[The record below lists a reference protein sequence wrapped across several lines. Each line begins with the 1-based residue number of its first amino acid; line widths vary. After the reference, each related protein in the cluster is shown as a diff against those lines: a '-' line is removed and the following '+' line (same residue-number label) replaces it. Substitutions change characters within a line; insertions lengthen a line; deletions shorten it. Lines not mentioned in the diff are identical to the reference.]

1 MVQGQGRKYL
11 RKRPTWRLNKLP
23 SFPPLE
29 AFEPPKHPKKRRQKK
44 KKSHH
49 EQHKNSS
56 PLFSSPLLLD
66 WKPTHPPPS
75 HCAFRLVASP
85 IPLPPGADRRPLRG
99 GGANPCSWFFFKK
112 KENCSLYCVERI
124 LGVIWCFVVFVVR
137 ESLVIFGW
145 IFVCRAKW
153 V

>member
-1 MVQGQGRKYL
+1 MGVGPALVLSALGSL
-11 RKRPTWRLNKLP
+11 SVC
-23 SFPPLE
+23 SF
-29 AFEPPKHPKKRRQKK
+29 
-44 KKSHH
+44 
-49 EQHKNSS
+49 
-56 PLFSSPLLLD
+56 FSFD
-66 WKPTHPPPS
+66 
-75 HCAFRLVASP
+75 
-85 IPLPPGADRRPLRG
+85 
-99 GGANPCSWFFFKK
+99 FFLK